1 MTAAQEALDRAVKD
15 FVCTTSP
22 KIFGGGIV
30 CKAVDIDKDTRSVG
44 GVISTESV
52 DRDQE
57 VVLARGLNF
66 DKYRKNPIV
75 LFMHDPFSPI
85 GKCDRGPSYRRKD
98 GVQQVLATTK
108 FGETALAQEVFS
120 LVESDILRGISIGMN
135 PSTIE
140 RSPPSPGE
148 LRKKTAW
155 AEARMVIRSAELVEY
170 SFVSVPANADALT
183 TAVSKG
189 LIRETEPWLE
199 PFIRVVTN
207 AAPRKRFVRRVGKVK
222 LSSETRSC
230 GPVVRRIRD
239 VEKDLRIARAVKA
252 GRL

>member
-22 KIFGGGIV
+22 RVFGGGIV
-30 CKAVDIDKDTRSVG
+30 RKSLDINKDARSVG

-66 DKYRKNPIV
+66 EEFHKNPIV

-85 GKCDRGPSYRRKD
+85 GKCGRGPSYRRKD

-108 FGETALAQEVFS
+108 FAETKLAQEVFS

-135 PSTIE
+135 PGSIE
-140 RSPPSPGE
+140 RSPPNSAE
-148 LRKKTAW
+148 LRKKSAW
-155 AEARMVIRSAELVEY
+155 ADARMVIRKAELVEY

-183 TAVSKG
+183 SAVKSG

-207 AAPRKRFVRRVGKVK
+207 ASPRKAFVRLVSKGETQTVTK
-222 LSSETRSC
+222 LHA
-230 GPVVRRIRD
+230 PVVRRVRD
-239 VEKDLRIARAVKA
+239 VEKDMRIARAVKA

>member
-22 KIFGGGIV
+22 RLLSGGIV
-30 CKAVDIDKDTRSVG
+30 RKSLDVDRDTRSVG

-52 DRDQE
+52 DRDKE

-66 DKYRKNPIV
+66 EEFRKNPIV
-75 LFMHDPFSPI
+75 LFMHDPLSPV
-85 GKCDRGPSYRRKD
+85 GKCTRGPSHRRKG
-98 GVQQVLATTK
+98 GVQEVMATTQ
-108 FGETALAQEVFS
+108 FAETKLAEEVYS
-120 LVESDILRGISIGMN
+120 LVEGDFIRGISIGMN
-135 PSTIE
+135 PSSME
-140 RSPPSPGE
+140 VSPPNPVE
-148 LRKKTAW
+148 IRKKPAW
-155 AEARMVIRSAELVEY
+155 ADAHRVIRQAELIEY
-170 SFVSVPANADALT
+170 SFVSIPANADALT
-183 TAVSKG
+183 SAVNKG

-207 AAPRKRFVRRVGKVK
+207 AEPRKRFVRRVNKSK
-222 LSSETRSC
+222 TQSETQAHE
-230 GPVVRRIRD
+230 PVVRRIRN